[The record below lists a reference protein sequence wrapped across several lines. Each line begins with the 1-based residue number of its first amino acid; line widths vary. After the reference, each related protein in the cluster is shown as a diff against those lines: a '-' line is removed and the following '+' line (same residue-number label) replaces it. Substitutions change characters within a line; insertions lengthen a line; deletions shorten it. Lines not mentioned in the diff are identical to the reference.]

1 MSSSFNYLVYTK
13 WIKCNQYKKHPIT
26 PMHCAIT
33 AIIEREG
40 EGGAREEER
49 DRDRERE
56 GAMDRE
62 EGRKVGLVNK
72 KKEKQ
77 YRASRA
83 DYFVKI
89 TGRN

>member
-1 MSSSFNYLVYTK
+1 
-13 WIKCNQYKKHPIT
+13 
-26 PMHCAIT
+26 
-33 AIIEREG
+33 
-40 EGGAREEER
+40 
-49 DRDRERE
+49 
-56 GAMDRE
+56 MDRE

-77 YRASRA
+77 YRASRT

>member
-13 WIKCNQYKKHPIT
+13 WIKCNQYKNHPIT

-40 EGGAREEER
+40 EGRAREEER

-56 GAMDRE
+56 RE
-62 EGRKVGLVNK
+62 PWTGKKEGRW
-72 KKEKQ
+72 
-77 YRASRA
+77 
-83 DYFVKI
+83 DW
-89 TGRN
+89 